1 VEHRSA
7 RRSPVTGE
15 GPEYAGN
22 SPQRYGP
29 EGIKGAS
36 VVGGVDDAALHL
48 HVLPMT
54 IDKSVRGT
62 GEASPIGF
70 RLDPNSGVPTYLQI
84 VQQVEQALR
93 LGYLVKGDQL
103 PKVREVVAA
112 LAINPNTVLKAY
124 RELEHKGLAA
134 GRPGQGTF
142 IEDTL
147 VVVPLQDQ
155 QALKRGLTRWLI
167 EATEAGL
174 DEEGIAALF
183 ASALHDLRRQGKGVI
198 AS

>member
-1 VEHRSA
+1 ME
-7 RRSPVTGE
+7 
-15 GPEYAGN
+15 
-22 SPQRYGP
+22 
-29 EGIKGAS
+29 
-36 VVGGVDDAALHL
+36 
-48 HVLPMT
+48 
-54 IDKSVRGT
+54 IDKTVSGT
-62 GEASPIGF
+62 GEASPIEF
-70 RLDPNSGVPTYLQI
+70 RLDPSSGVPTYLQI
-84 VQQVEQALR
+84 VQQVERALR
-93 LGYLVKGDQL
+93 LGYLVTGDRL

-142 IEDTL
+142 IEGTL
-147 VVVPLQDQ
+147 DVVPVRDQ
-155 QALKRGLTRWLI
+155 QALKRGLARWLT

-183 ASALHDLRRQGKGVI
+183 ASALHDLRPQGQGVI

>member
-1 VEHRSA
+1 
-7 RRSPVTGE
+7 
-15 GPEYAGN
+15 
-22 SPQRYGP
+22 
-29 EGIKGAS
+29 
-36 VVGGVDDAALHL
+36 
-48 HVLPMT
+48 MT
-54 IDKSVRGT
+54 IDKSLSTT
-62 GEASPIGF
+62 GEASPIEF

-84 VQQVEQALR
+84 VQQVERSLR

-103 PKVREVVAA
+103 PKVREVVAS

-142 IEDTL
+142 IEGTL
-147 VVVPLQDQ
+147 GVVPLQDQ
-155 QALKRGLTRWLI
+155 QALRRAITQWLT

-174 DEEGIAALF
+174 DEEGMAALF
-183 ASALHDLRRQGKGVI
+183 ASALHDLRRQGRGVI